1 MSSPI
6 MNQTYIHD
14 FSSLIEKARK
24 AQILWEKLTFD
35 KKARQIKKAWL
46 SLAKKRDEV
55 VEIIRRENGK
65 LAIDA
70 LSSEVIPALMAV
82 PYYIKQGRRLCKSHA
97 IRGGNPLM
105 TYKRSLMIYKPWGV
119 VGIISPW
126 NYPFAIPFSEVIMAL
141 LAGNAVILK
150 TASLTPGAGRIISVI
165 LESAKLPDG
174 LFTNV
179 ELPGKEAGKTFINA
193 GIDKLFF
200 TGSTAVGKELMA
212 LAAER
217 LLPMTLELGGADA
230 AIVRK
235 DADIDRAVSGIIWA
249 GFANAGQS
257 CGGVQRVLVHN
268 DIYNE
273 FLENL
278 KQKVE
283 ALRLEDEINTPEKSS
298 DLGHLISKKRKDEVR
313 GQIQKCLAMG
323 AQIAAQS
330 KTIKTQDGN
339 TEGSMED
346 ESLYMPAIVLTG
358 IKSGMPIMDDEI
370 FGPVIGVIP
379 FDDDME
385 AVNIANSSSYGLTGS
400 VWSRSKGQA
409 KKIAALIN
417 AGSVMINDHL
427 MSHGLANTPWGGF
440 GYSGMGK
447 THGEEGFREMFKAKV
462 IIDDVLPGAKR
473 EPWWQPYS
481 QKIYNGLTALAD
493 LLAGTLLKRILAL
506 PGVIVFF
513 LISWKKNNKN

>member
-1 MSSPI
+1 MS
-6 MNQTYIHD
+6 NQIINQNYLNEICAI
-14 FSSLIEKARK
+14 IEKARK
-24 AQILWEKLTFD
+24 AQILWEKLPYNER
-35 KKARQIKKAWL
+35 ARRIKKAGR
-46 SLAKKRDEV
+46 SLAEKRDEV

-70 LSSEVIPALMAV
+70 LSAEVIPALMAV
-82 PYYIKQGRRLCKSHA
+82 PYYIKQGRRLCKSRVV
-97 IRGGNPLM
+97 RGGNPLM
-105 TYKRSLMIYKPWGV
+105 IYKKSLMVYKPWGV

-150 TASLTPGAGRIISVI
+150 TASLTPGAGRVICAI
-165 LESAKLPDG
+165 LEAADLPEG

-179 ELPGKEAGKTFINA
+179 ELPGKEAGKTFISA

-235 DADIDRAVSGIIWA
+235 DADIDRTVSGIIWA
-249 GFANAGQS
+249 GFANTGQS
-257 CGGVQRVLVHN
+257 CGGIQRVLVHN
-268 DIYNE
+268 NIYNE
-273 FLENL
+273 FLEKL

-283 ALRLEDEINTPEKSS
+283 ALRPGDETNTHGKSS
-298 DLGHLISKKRKDEVR
+298 DLGPLISKKRKDEVR

-330 KTIKTQDGN
+330 KTAATL
-339 TEGSMED
+339 ED
-346 ESLYMPAIVLTG
+346 ESMYMPAIILTG
-358 IKSGMPIMDDEI
+358 VKSGMPIMDEEV
-370 FGPVIGVIP
+370 FGPVIGVIS

-385 AVNIANSSSYGLTGS
+385 AVNIANSSPYGLTGS
-400 VWSRSKGQA
+400 VWSRNKGRA
-409 KKIAALIN
+409 KKIAAFIN

-427 MSHGLANTPWGGF
+427 MSHGLAHTPWGGF
-440 GYSGMGK
+440 GYSGLGK
-447 THGEEGFREMFKAKV
+447 THGEEGFREMLKAKV
-462 IIDDVLPGAKR
+462 IIDDILPGARR

-481 QKIYNGLTALAD
+481 QKIYNGLAALAD
-493 LLAGTLLKRILAL
+493 LLSGTLFKKIFAL
-506 PGVIVFF
+506 PGVISFF
-513 LISWKKNNKN
+513 LISWKKNGKG

>member
-1 MSSPI
+1 MSNQI
-6 MNQTYIHD
+6 MNQTYLHD
-14 FSSLIEKARK
+14 ISTLIEKARK
-24 AQILWEKLTFD
+24 AQTLWEKFSYNE
-35 KKARQIKKAWL
+35 KARRIKKAGR

-70 LSSEVIPALMAV
+70 LSAEILPALMAV
-82 PYYIKQGRRLCKSHA
+82 PYYIKQGRRLCKSRA
-97 IRGGNPLM
+97 VRGGNPLM
-105 TYKRSLMIYKPWGV
+105 IYKKSRMVYKPWGV

-165 LESAKLPDG
+165 LESAELPEG
-174 LFTNV
+174 LFTVV
-179 ELPGKEAGKTFINA
+179 ELPGKEAGKTFISA

-235 DADIDRAVSGIIWA
+235 DADIYRAVSGIIWA
-249 GFANAGQS
+249 GFANTGQS

-268 DIYNE
+268 DIYNK

-283 ALRLEDEINTPEKSS
+283 ALRPEEENTPEKSS
-298 DLGHLISKKRKDEVR
+298 DLGPLISKKRKDEVR
-313 GQIQKCLAMG
+313 GQIQKCLAQG

-330 KTIKTQDGN
+330 KTIKTPDGN
-339 TEGSMED
+339 TVGTLED

-358 IKSGMPIMDDEI
+358 IKTGMPIMDEEI

-385 AVNIANSSSYGLTGS
+385 AVKIANSSPYGLTGS
-400 VWSRSKGQA
+400 VWSRNKGQA

-427 MSHGLANTPWGGF
+427 MSHGLAQTPWGGF
-440 GYSGMGK
+440 GCSGLGK
-447 THGEEGFREMFKAKV
+447 THGEEGFREMLKAKV
-462 IIDDVLPGAKR
+462 IIDDILPGARR

-481 QKIYNGLTALAD
+481 QKIYSGLAD
-493 LLAGTLLKRILAL
+493 LANLLSGTPLKRILAL
-506 PGVIVFF
+506 PGVITFF
-513 LISWKKNNKN
+513 MISWKKNGKR